1 MRTLLGSSGDDVL
14 TGGFGLDL
22 IDGGDGNDTLYG
34 REHRDTLLGGDG
46 DDRIVTGAGP
56 DLAYGGAGNDLIIDD
71 FTDGGTENLYG
82 GSGNDT
88 IKAISGGAVGPF
100 PKSTDWWMFGETGDD
115 VLIGGFGGTSHLYGG
130 NGNDTLVMS
139 SFGGGDAHGGSGRDV
154 LLSEARGR
162 VNEELDLDDFDQYGP
177 GARVTLDGG
186 TGNDRLFGYSANAD
200 TFVFRPGDGRDV
212 IHNFGTGVWGLDRID
227 LTAYEFEISAEEV
240 FAMYGHEQ
248 ENRILL
254 NFGADSKVIINDTSY
269 FGGTD
274 ITPQDVID
282 ALIL

>member
-1 MRTLLGSSGDDVL
+1 MPTFLGTPRDDVL
-14 TGGFGLDL
+14 TGSFGLDL
-22 IDGGDGNDTLYG
+22 IEGGDGNDTIYG
-34 REHRDTLLGGDG
+34 REHRDTLIGGAG
-46 DDRIVTGAGP
+46 DDKIVTGAGP

-71 FTDGGTENLYG
+71 YTDGGVENLYG

-88 IKAISGGAVGPF
+88 IKAITGGAIGFNSNP
-100 PKSTDWWMFGETGDD
+100 TTWWMFGEAGDD

-130 NGNDTLVMS
+130 NGDDTLVMS
-139 SFGGGDAHGGSGRDV
+139 SYGGGDARGGSGRDV
-154 LLSEARGR
+154 LLSEARSR
-162 VNEELDLDDFDQYGP
+162 VNEEVVDFDKYGP

-200 TFVFRPGDGRDV
+200 TFLFRPGDGRDV

-227 LTAYEFEISAEEV
+227 LTAFEFEMTAEEV
-240 FAMYGHEQ
+240 FAIYGHEQ

-254 NFGADSKVIINDTSY
+254 NFDADSKIIINDTGY
-269 FGGTD
+269 QGGTD
-274 ITPQDVID
+274 IMPQDIID